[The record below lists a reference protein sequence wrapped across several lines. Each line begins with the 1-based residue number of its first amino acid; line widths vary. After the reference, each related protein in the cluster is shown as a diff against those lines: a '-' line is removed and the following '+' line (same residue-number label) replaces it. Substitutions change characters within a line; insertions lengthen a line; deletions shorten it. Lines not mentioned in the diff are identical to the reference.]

1 VPQPA
6 ASDHLPIAIDASL
19 SLSLCVC
26 VCPCAP
32 DAQKLSLNSYRMMV
46 DAFV

>member
-1 VPQPA
+1 MPQPA
-6 ASDHLPIAIDASL
+6 ASDHLPIAIDA

-46 DAFV
+46 DAFA

>member
-19 SLSLCVC
+19 SLSLSVC